1 MLQNFSHCMC
11 QCDERFFTKID
22 VALNVLQGSLTEVEV
37 SWIVVPC
44 SVTLP
49 PSRFLLEDGNSM
61 VLRNIGI
68 LPHHYTASQPS
79 RWRQYGPPK
88 HRYPTA
94 SLHGITTL
102 KMEAVWSSEK
112 LVSYATL
119 HGVTTLKMEA
129 ARSSEKLVSYRIITR
144 CHNPKDG
151 DSNFHRDNLKLRM
164 EGHVMFV
171 IGGHSYL
178 RA

>member
-61 VLRNIGI
+61 VLRNTGI
-68 LPHHYTASQPS
+68 LPHHYTASQPW

-88 HRYPTA
+88 SWYPTQLYTA
-94 SLHGITTL
+94 SQ
-102 KMEAVWSSEK
+102 
-112 LVSYATL
+112 
-119 HGVTTLKMEA
+119 
-129 ARSSEKLVSYRIITR
+129 
-144 CHNPKDG
+144 P
-151 DSNFHRDNLKLRM
+151 
-164 EGHVMFV
+164 
-171 IGGHSYL
+171 
-178 RA
+178 